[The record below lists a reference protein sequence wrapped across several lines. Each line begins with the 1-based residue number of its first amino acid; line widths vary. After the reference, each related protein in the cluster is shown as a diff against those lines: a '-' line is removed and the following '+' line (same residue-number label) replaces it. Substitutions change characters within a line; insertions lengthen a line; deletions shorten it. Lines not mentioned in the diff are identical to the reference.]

1 MDYQRLTRKERQRV
15 AIERLHQGKPVQTR
29 RGVELSGVERGR
41 NISDHDAQQKGRH
54 TPKEGRKGEGRTK
67 GERERRKE

>member
-1 MDYQRLTRKERQRV
+1 
-15 AIERLHQGKPVQTR
+15 
-29 RGVELSGVERGR
+29 VELSGEERGR